1 MARQPILDKYQR
13 LFGYELLFRDSE
25 SNAYQNIDG
34 DAATFEVIRNSF
46 INIGMNKVT
55 QGKKAFI
62 NFTENVLK
70 SDIFTIMPPRDV
82 VVEVLET
89 VEPTEEIIKRCSKLK
104 KDGFTLAL
112 DDFIFHSKYE
122 RLIELADIIKV
133 DFRATRGEQRRTII
147 EQVKSNNIRFLAEK
161 VENLEE
167 FNEAVELGY
176 TYFQGFYFS
185 KPVIMSANKL
195 PENKVTYLRILK
207 EVNSTDFS
215 TERIEKI
222 IKKDV
227 ALSYKLLK
235 LINSAKY
242 SFRNSIQ
249 SMRQAIALLGEQEL
263 KRWLYVIA
271 MQSIGSDKP
280 EHIMVESLVRARF
293 MELLAMKNGMQN
305 RSFDAYL
312 IGMLSKMDVL
322 LDIPISEILHEL
334 LVPRE
339 VEEVLTGKRKDEMYS
354 IYSMVVG
361 YEKSDWDRVQKYA
374 SSLDLEQDY
383 VVQAYFDA
391 IAWVNKD

>member
-161 VENLEE
+161 VEDLEE

-374 SSLDLEQDY
+374 SRLDLEQDY